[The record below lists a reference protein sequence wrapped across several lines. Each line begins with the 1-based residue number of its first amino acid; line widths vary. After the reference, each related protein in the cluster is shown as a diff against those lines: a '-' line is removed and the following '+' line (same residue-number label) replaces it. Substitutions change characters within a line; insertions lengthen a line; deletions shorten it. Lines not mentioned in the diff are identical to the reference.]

1 VLAQRPEDGR
11 HPGRVYLSTF
21 ATFATFATFTTFE
34 RSEKRKKGET
44 QKTQK
49 LRKKHNRSI
58 VISFALFVFCFA
70 RFVFPCWPAG
80 L

>member
-21 ATFATFATFTTFE
+21 ATFATFTTFE

-44 QKTQK
+44 QKRHK
-49 LRKKHNRSI
+49 LRKKHNRPI